1 MNKKDYEKLSYVVE
15 TLANMCSGQNK
26 FEYGRINM
34 LKDISQ
40 YFYSKTDPLTVRV
53 RMIDEE
59 IDRPKKIVQGDWIDL
74 RAAETIEYKAGDYF
88 KIPLGL
94 AIELP
99 EGYEAYI
106 EPRSSTFGK
115 YGFYMAN
122 EMGIVDEKFKG
133 DNDQWE
139 YPAHA
144 VRDGKIE
151 KNTRFCQFRIFEH
164 QPDVEFEFVDT
175 LGNPDRG
182 GVGSTGEM

>member
-1 MNKKDYEKLSYVVE
+1 MNKEERRMLSYMADA
-15 TLANMCSGQNK
+15 LARTYGDALTSEDVDELYYIA
-26 FEYGRINM
+26 EYIARGG
-34 LKDISQ
+34 
-40 YFYSKTDPLTVRV
+40 DPLTIRV

-74 RAAETIEYKAGDYF
+74 RAAETIKYKAGDYF

-106 EPRSSTFGK
+106 EPRSSTFEK

-133 DNDQWE
+133 DNDIWQ
-139 YPAHA
+139 YPAYA

-164 QPDVEFEFVDT
+164 QPDIEFLFVDT
-175 LGNPDRG
+175 LGNTDRG
-182 GVGSTGEM
+182 GVGSTGEK

>member
-1 MNKKDYEKLSYVVE
+1 MNKHEREMLSYMAE
-15 TLANMCSGQNK
+15 IL
-26 FEYGRINM
+26 GRISYGDNIA
-34 LKDISQ
+34 LEDAHKLLYDVS
-40 YFYSKTDPLTVRV
+40 TDFKYGNTLTIRV

-59 IDRPKKIVQGDWIDL
+59 IDKPEKIVQGDWIDL
-74 RAAETIEYKAGDYF
+74 RAAETIEYRAGDYF

-99 EGYEAYI
+99 KGYEAYI
-106 EPRSSTFGK
+106 EPRSSTFEK

-122 EMGIVDEKFKG
+122 EMKIVDEKFKR
-133 DNDQWE
+133 DNDMWE

-144 VRDGKIE
+144 VRDGRIE

-164 QPDVEFEFVDT
+164 QPDVEFLFVDT

-182 GVGSTGEM
+182 GVGSTGEK

>member
-1 MNKKDYEKLSYVVE
+1 MNKREREMLSYIARTLAKLSYENYIEVE
-15 TLANMCSGQNK
+15 EANELYDIAGN
-26 FEYGRINM
+26 FERNEEVLI
-34 LKDISQ
+34 
-40 YFYSKTDPLTVRV
+40 RV
-53 RMIDEE
+53 RMIDKE
-59 IDRPKKIVQGDWIDL
+59 IDRPEKIVKGDWIDL

-99 EGYEAYI
+99 KGYEAYI
-106 EPRSSTFGK
+106 EPRSSTFEK

-133 DNDQWE
+133 DNDMWQ

-144 VRDGKIE
+144 VRDGRIE

-164 QPDVEFEFVDT
+164 QPDVEFLFVDT
-175 LGNPDRG
+175 LGNEDRG
-182 GVGSTGEM
+182 GVGSTGEK

>member
-1 MNKKDYEKLSYVVE
+1 MNKREREMLSYMADI
-15 TLANMCSGQNK
+15 L
-26 FEYGRINM
+26 GRISYGDDIKSEEAGR
-34 LKDISQ
+34 LLYDISPNLK
-40 YFYSKTDPLTVRV
+40 YGDTLTIRV

-59 IDRPKKIVQGDWIDL
+59 IDRPKKIVKGDWIDL

-106 EPRSSTFGK
+106 EPRSSTFEK

-133 DNDQWE
+133 DNDMWQ

-144 VRDGKIE
+144 VRDGRIE

-164 QPDVEFEFVDT
+164 QPDIYFEFVDT

-182 GVGSTGEM
+182 GVGSTGEK